1 MPFDR
6 ISSSPFA
13 FLEQESSKMNKIV
26 SRQRSFPYFWK
37 LNLLLVSFEFF
48 ISKRFVQIK
57 TQDKKVSKPII
68 LISVLSITLAI
79 VVNLITVAIVTG
91 FQNEI
96 RKKVTGFNAPLFIS
110 KTGSSSIYECE
121 PFKINKNSIAK
132 IKNIEGVKGV
142 TTISYKPALF
152 QSSKFLDTIKLVN
165 GKDSLIQ
172 RQEISGVMMKGV
184 PMSYDWEFIQK
195 HLVKGRIPR
204 YNKNSISNEIIV
216 SEKICNSLN
225 YSVSDEV
232 SCFYVKN
239 QPVSRRYKI
248 VGVFNT
254 GLEEYDKKIV
264 FCDLREVQR
273 LNDYGITS
281 SIEIDDTLQKSNS
294 ILIKAQINGGGSNLM
309 YDWGKGADIY
319 SGFYLS
325 ELKDTLIRLITYTVN
340 YTNNKLD
347 AQDTS
352 YLSIDV
358 TSPLLCNQLSHDET
372 GLLQI
377 QEIDSDTYNLESTK
391 GNVSIKTIPGKGNSE
406 NYIAGYEVFISDW
419 RNLDQIEKNLKN
431 MLEMR
436 PDSEGQLIQVK
447 SILDNESDLFAWLSF
462 LDFNVYIIIM
472 LMLVIGVINVGS
484 AMLVII
490 VLRTN
495 LIGILK
501 AMGATNW
508 SIRKIFLY
516 QAAYLI
522 CKGLFYGNLIGISLC
537 WVQSTFGIIALNP
550 TIYYID
556 KVPMELTIFNW
567 MAINLI
573 TFFVCIASL
582 IIPSYVVTSI
592 SPTKAINFN

>member
-1 MPFDR
+1 M
-6 ISSSPFA
+6 
-13 FLEQESSKMNKIV
+13 
-26 SRQRSFPYFWK
+26 
-37 LNLLLVSFEFF
+37 SFEFF

-79 VVNLITVAIVTG
+79 VVNLITIAIVTG

-195 HLVKGRIPR
+195 HLVKGRTPR
-204 YNKNSISNEIIV
+204 HNKNSISNEIIV

-537 WVQSTFGIIALNP
+537 WLQSAFGIIALNP

>member
-184 PMSYDWEFIQK
+184 PKSYDWEFIQK

-537 WVQSTFGIIALNP
+537 WLQSTFGIIALNP
-550 TIYYID
+550 AIYYID

>member
-1 MPFDR
+1 M
-6 ISSSPFA
+6 
-13 FLEQESSKMNKIV
+13 
-26 SRQRSFPYFWK
+26 
-37 LNLLLVSFEFF
+37 SFEFF
-48 ISKRFVQIK
+48 ISKRIVQIK

-68 LISVLSITLAI
+68 LISVVSIALAI
-79 VVNLITVAIVTG
+79 VVNLITIAIVTG

-110 KTGSSSIYECE
+110 KTGSTSIYECE
-121 PFKINKNSIAK
+121 PFQINKDIISE
-132 IKNIEGVKGV
+132 IKNVEGVTGI

-152 QSSKFLDTIKLVN
+152 QSSKFMDTLKLVN

-172 RQEISGVMMKGV
+172 RQEISGVIMKGV
-184 PMSYDWEFIQK
+184 PNSYNWDFIQK
-195 HLVKGRIPR
+195 HLVQGRLPKFT
-204 YNKNSISNEIIV
+204 KNSISNEIIV
-216 SEKICNSLN
+216 SEKICDILN
-225 YSVSDEV
+225 YTVSDEV
-232 SCFYVKN
+232 TCFYVKN

-248 VGVFNT
+248 VGVFKT

-273 LNDYGITS
+273 MNDYGITS
-281 SIEIDDTLQKSNS
+281 SIEVDDTLQKSNS
-294 ILIKAQINGGGSNLM
+294 ILIKAQVNGLANNLM

-319 SGFYLS
+319 SGFFLS
-325 ELKDTLIRLITYTVN
+325 ELKDTVIRLITYTVN
-340 YTNNKLD
+340 YGNNKLD
-347 AQDTS
+347 AQDTC
-352 YLSIDV
+352 YLSINV
-358 TSPLLCNQLSHDET
+358 ASPLLCKDLVHDNT
-372 GLLQI
+372 GLLQKN
-377 QEIDSDTYNLESTK
+377 EINSDNYSLESTK
-391 GNVSIKTIPGKGNSE
+391 GSVTIKTIQGKGNCE

-419 RNLDQIEKNLKN
+419 RSLNQIETKLKQ
-431 MLEMR
+431 MIEMR
-436 PDSEGQLIQVK
+436 PDSKGQLIQVK

-462 LDFNVYIIIM
+462 LDFNVYIIII
-472 LMLVIGVINVGS
+472 LMLIIGIINVGS

-537 WVQSTFGIIALNP
+537 LLQSAFGIISLNP

-567 MAINLI
+567 LIINFI
-573 TFFVCIASL
+573 TFFCLYCV
-582 IIPSYVVTSI
+582 
-592 SPTKAINFN
+592 FNYPKLCSNKYKSN

>member
-204 YNKNSISNEIIV
+204 YNKNNISNEIIV

-340 YTNNKLD
+340 YKNNKLD

-358 TSPLLCNQLSHDET
+358 KSPLLCNQLSHDET

-377 QEIDSDTYNLESTK
+377 QEIDSDTYNLESAK
-391 GNVSIKTIPGKGNSE
+391 GNVSIKTILGKGNSE

-431 MLEMR
+431 ILEMR

-462 LDFNVYIIIM
+462 LDFNVYIIII

-537 WVQSTFGIIALNP
+537 WLQSAFGIIALNP

>member
-340 YTNNKLD
+340 YKNNKLD

-358 TSPLLCNQLSHDET
+358 TSPLLCKELSHDEN

-537 WVQSTFGIIALNP
+537 WLQSAFGIIALNP

>member
-1 MPFDR
+1 MPFNR

-110 KTGSSSIYECE
+110 KSGSSSIYECD

-184 PMSYDWEFIQK
+184 PKSYDWEFIQK

-239 QPVSRRYKI
+239 QPISRRYKI

-340 YTNNKLD
+340 YKNNKLD
-347 AQDTS
+347 AQDTC
-352 YLSIDV
+352 YLSINV
-358 TSPLLCNQLSHDET
+358 TSPLLCEELSHDEN

-377 QEIDSDTYNLESTK
+377 KEIDSDTYNLESTK

-462 LDFNVYIIIM
+462 LDFNVYIIII
-472 LMLVIGVINVGS
+472 LMLIIGVINVGS

-537 WVQSTFGIIALNP
+537 WLQSSFGIIALNP

>member
-110 KTGSSSIYECE
+110 KSGSSSIYECE
-121 PFKINKNSIAK
+121 PFKINTNSIAK

-184 PMSYDWEFIQK
+184 PKSYDWEFIQK

-239 QPVSRRYKI
+239 QPISRRYKI

-294 ILIKAQINGGGSNLM
+294 VLIKAQINGGGSNLM

-340 YTNNKLD
+340 YKNNKLD
-347 AQDTS
+347 AQDTC
-352 YLSIDV
+352 YLSINV
-358 TSPLLCNQLSHDET
+358 TSPLLCEELSHDEN

-377 QEIDSDTYNLESTK
+377 KEIDSDTYNLESTK

-436 PDSEGQLIQVK
+436 PDSEGQLIQV
-447 SILDNESDLFAWLSF
+447 F
-462 LDFNVYIIIM
+462 LC
-472 LMLVIGVINVGS
+472 LL
-484 AMLVII
+484 L
-490 VLRTN
+490 
-495 LIGILK
+495 
-501 AMGATNW
+501 
-508 SIRKIFLY
+508 
-516 QAAYLI
+516 
-522 CKGLFYGNLIGISLC
+522 
-537 WVQSTFGIIALNP
+537 
-550 TIYYID
+550 
-556 KVPMELTIFNW
+556 E
-567 MAINLI
+567 
-573 TFFVCIASL
+573 
-582 IIPSYVVTSI
+582 
-592 SPTKAINFN
+592 